1 MKILINNGRLI
12 DPASG
17 RDEHADLA
25 IANGRILTIGA
36 VPPDFQPQRVID
48 AAGCIVAP
56 GLVDLAARLR
66 EPGHEHEGML
76 ESELNAAAAGGIT
89 SLVCPPDTD
98 PTLDEPGL
106 VEMLKFRA
114 RKLSLC
120 RLFPLGALT
129 RGLGGAVLTEMV
141 ELTEAGCVGFS
152 QAEVP
157 ITDTLVLLRALQYA
171 ATFGY
176 TVWLRPQDHW
186 LGQGV
191 AASGAVATRLGL
203 SGVPVAA
210 ETVALLTI
218 IELVRTTGARV
229 HLCRLSSAAGVALL
243 RAAKA
248 EGLPI
253 TADVSI
259 NSLHLTD
266 VDIGFF
272 NPAMRLT
279 PPLRQGADRD
289 ALRAAL
295 ADGTL
300 DALVSDHTPVE
311 GDAKTLPFGE
321 AEPGATGLE
330 LLLSLALKGG
340 ADGGLSLPATLARV
354 TSEPVRVLG
363 DALGSLVSS
372 AGRLVTGGVADVCIF
387 DPAAIWSVTPAQLAS
402 QGKHTPFAFDATGF
416 ALPGRV
422 RATLVAGTVA
432 YEATAR

>member
-1 MKILINNGRLI
+1 MKILIKNGRVI

-17 RDEHADLA
+17 RDEVTEVA
-25 IANGRILTIGA
+25 IAAGRIVGIGRT
-36 VPPDFQPQRVID
+36 PTDFHPNRTLD

-66 EPGHEHEGML
+66 EPGQEQKGML
-76 ESELNAAAAGGIT
+76 ESELNAAAAGGVT

-98 PTLDEPGL
+98 PALDEPGL

-129 RGLGGAVLTEMV
+129 RGLKGETLTEMV

-152 QAEVP
+152 QAEVAVK
-157 ITDTLVLLRALQYA
+157 DTLVLQRAMLYA
-171 ATFGY
+171 ATYGY
-176 TVWLRPQDHW
+176 TVWLRPQDYW
-186 LGQGV
+186 LGKGV
-191 AASGAVATRLGL
+191 AASGGVATRMGL

-210 ETVALLTI
+210 ETIALHTI
-218 IELVRTTGARV
+218 FELMRSTGARV
-229 HLCRLSSAAGVALL
+229 HLCRLSSAAGVELL
-243 RAAKA
+243 RRAKA
-248 EGLPI
+248 EGLPV

-259 NSLHLTD
+259 NSLHLTEI
-266 VDIGFF
+266 DIGYF

-279 PPLRQGADRD
+279 PPLRQGRDRD

-295 ADGTL
+295 ADGTI

-311 GDAKTLPFGE
+311 GDAKTLPFAE

-330 LLLSLALKGG
+330 LLLSMALKWG
-340 ADGGLSLPATLARV
+340 ADVGLSLPATLARV

-363 DALGSLVSS
+363 EALGSLSSS
-372 AGRLVTGGVADVCIF
+372 AGRLVEGGVADVCVF
-387 DPAAIWSVTPAQLAS
+387 DPEAVWPVTPDALCS
-402 QGKHTPFAFDATGF
+402 QGKYTPFAFADTGM

-422 RATLVAGTVA
+422 RTTLVAGTVA
-432 YEATAR
+432 HETR

>member
-1 MKILINNGRLI
+1 MKILIKNGRVI

-17 RDEHADLA
+17 RDEVTEVA
-25 IANGRILTIGA
+25 IAAGRIVGIGRT
-36 VPPDFQPQRVID
+36 PTDFHPNRTLD

-66 EPGHEHEGML
+66 EPGQEQKGML
-76 ESELNAAAAGGIT
+76 ESELNAAAAGGVT

-98 PTLDEPGL
+98 PALDEPGL

-129 RGLGGAVLTEMV
+129 RGLGGETLTEMA

-152 QAEVP
+152 QADVP
-157 ITDTLVLLRALQYA
+157 VIDTLVLQRALQYA

-176 TVWLRPQDHW
+176 TVWLRPQDGW
-186 LGQGV
+186 LGKGV

-272 NPAMRLT
+272 NPAMRLN
-279 PPLRQGADRD
+279 PPLRQQADRA

-295 ADGTL
+295 ADGTV
-300 DALVSDHTPVE
+300 DALVSDHTPVDE
-311 GDAKTLPFGE
+311 DAKTLPFGE

-330 LLLSLALKGG
+330 LLLSLALKWGTDEG
-340 ADGGLSLPATLARV
+340 LGLADTLQRI
-354 TSEPVRVLG
+354 TSRPVAVLG
-363 DALGSLVSS
+363 DALGSLAQS
-372 AGRLVTGGVADVCIF
+372 AGQLVVGGVADLCVF
-387 DPAAIWSVTPAQLAS
+387 DPEAVWQVQPGELRS
-402 QGKHTPFAFDATGF
+402 QGKHTPFDFAVTGM

-422 RATLVAGTVA
+422 KATLVAGTVA
-432 YEATAR
+432 YAA

>member
-1 MKILINNGRLI
+1 MKIHIKNGRVV

-17 RDEHADLA
+17 RDERADIA
-25 IANGRILTIGA
+25 IAGGRILTVGTVSA
-36 VPPDFQPQRVID
+36 DFRADRSID
-48 AAGCIVAP
+48 AAGLVVAP

-76 ESELNAAAAGGIT
+76 ESELNAAAAGGVT

-98 PTLDEPGL
+98 PPLDEPGL
-106 VEMLKFRA
+106 VDMLKFRA

-129 RGLGGAVLTEMV
+129 RGLQGEVLTEMA
-141 ELTEAGCVGFS
+141 ELTESGCVGFS
-152 QAEVP
+152 QAEVAVR
-157 ITDTLVLLRALQYA
+157 DTLVLQRALQYA
-171 ATFGY
+171 STFGY

-186 LGQGV
+186 LGKGV

-203 SGVPVAA
+203 SSVPVAA
-210 ETVALLTI
+210 ETVALHTI
-218 IELVRTTGARV
+218 FELMRITGARV
-229 HLCRLSSAAGVALL
+229 HLCRLSSAAGVALV

-248 EGLPI
+248 EGLPV

-266 VDIGFF
+266 MDIGYF
-272 NPAMRLT
+272 NAAMRLT
-279 PPLRQGADRD
+279 PPLRQQADRD

-300 DALVSDHTPVE
+300 DALVSDHTPVDE
-311 GDAKTLPFGE
+311 DAKHLPFGE

-330 LLLSLALKGG
+330 LLLSLALKWG
-340 ADGGLSLPATLARV
+340 ADVGLDLPRTLARV

-363 DALGSLVSS
+363 DALGSLASS
-372 AGRLVTGGVADVCIF
+372 AGRLVEGGVADLCLF
-387 DPAAIWSVTPAQLAS
+387 DADATWTVSPGMLRS
-402 QGKHTPFAFDATGF
+402 QGRHTPFAFESTGT

-422 RATLVAGTVA
+422 LATLVAGSVA
-432 YEATAR
+432 FEAP